1 MKLEELSATAPSVC
15 EQWRLVRLFY
25 GWDCGAAMEEVAFV
39 SAEGTGRGLV
49 LLVGKTTSAFLGR
62 HWFFFSLFFSCV
74 QLCSVSFSNVPS
86 LRNKVE
92 IPPHPTSRS

>member
-1 MKLEELSATAPSVC
+1 M
-15 EQWRLVRLFY
+15 
-25 GWDCGAAMEEVAFV
+25 DEVAFV
-39 SAEGTGRGLV
+39 SAEGTGRGSV

-62 HWFFFSLFFSCV
+62 HWFFFSLFFPCV

-92 IPPHPTSRS
+92 IPHTPITASTSRS